1 MLLRFVNFQLKLINF
16 GGMNKRSVIILNS
29 RTSQGSIATQT
40 RWGGIPWNSYIEFPQ
55 EPDSDTEL
63 VSTER
68 IPTERLHFSPV

>member
-40 RWGGIPWNSYIEFPQ
+40 RWGGIPWNSYI
-55 EPDSDTEL
+55 
-63 VSTER
+63 
-68 IPTERLHFSPV
+68 